1 MHSRLPAA
9 DHAAVKPA
17 LSVALPPSLARFLEL
32 WERKRGD
39 RQFPSR
45 ADFTIA
51 DLRPWIGRLN
61 LVAVE
66 GDDGRFLVFC
76 QESLHRY
83 GREMTGKRMSDFD
96 PAALAQAA
104 LADHRAFMAGS
115 GVPMTKTV
123 SGAFGGRVLC
133 WTRLAVPLATDGT
146 TIDKYFVA
154 LDFEIDRRA

>member
-1 MHSRLPAA
+1 M
-9 DHAAVKPA
+9 KPA
-17 LSVALPPSLARFLEL
+17 LSVALPPDLVRFLEL

-39 RQFPSR
+39 RPFPTRS
-45 ADFTIA
+45 DFTIE

-76 QESLHRY
+76 QESLRRY
-83 GREMTGKRMSDFD
+83 GREMTGKRMSDFE
-96 PAALAQAA
+96 PASLAHAA
-104 LADHRAFMAGS
+104 VADHRAFMAGG
-115 GVPMTKTV
+115 GVPMAKTV
-123 SGAFGGRVLC
+123 SGPFGGRVLH

-154 LDFEIDRRA
+154 LDFEVDRRS